1 MLKTVDMLSDLG
13 KGLNPKNQLSKYDT
27 GVRNTV
33 TDYSMKSP
41 FSMLLNVQSIILKNR
56 SCKTFRKYLN
66 SGVLLLKY
74 HQIFFSLE
82 CVTRITLFNKS

>member
-33 TDYSMKSP
+33 TDYSMKSL
-41 FSMLLNVQSIILKNR
+41 FSMLLNVKVLYLKTDRAKRSVSI
-56 SCKTFRKYLN
+56 
-66 SGVLLLKY
+66 
-74 HQIFFSLE
+74 
-82 CVTRITLFNKS
+82 